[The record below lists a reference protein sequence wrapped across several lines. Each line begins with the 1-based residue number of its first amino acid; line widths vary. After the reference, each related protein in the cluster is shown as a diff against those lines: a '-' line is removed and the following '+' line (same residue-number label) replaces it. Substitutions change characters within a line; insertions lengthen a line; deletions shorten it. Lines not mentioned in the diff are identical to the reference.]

1 MNFSK
6 DFPEKLRSS
15 ILISEVIGKKVRLKK
30 QGKSFL
36 GLCPFHNEKT
46 PSFYVSPTKGIY
58 KCFGCGKAGGA
69 INFLMENQQM
79 TYVEALRYVANR
91 YNIEIEETELSSEVK
106 EQINA
111 RESVMI
117 ASSFAQKFYTDYL
130 LNNEEGKNIGLSYFK
145 ERGFSE
151 KTIEKFQL
159 GFAPTKRDAFTK
171 HALANGFQLEVLKKA
186 CLTSKGENSTYDFFY
201 DRVMF
206 PIFFTSIKNVI

>member
-1 MNFSK
+1 MITPATIQKINDEARVEDIVGEFVS
-6 DFPEKLRSS
+6 
-15 ILISEVIGKKVRLKK
+15 LKK
-30 QGKSFL
+30 RGVNL
-36 GLCPFHNEKT
+36 IGNCPFHNEKT

-91 YNIEIEETELSSEVK
+91 YNIEVEETELSEEVK

-145 ERGFSE
+145 ERVFSD
-151 KTIEKFQL
+151 KTI
-159 GFAPTKRDAFTK
+159 
-171 HALANGFQLEVLKKA
+171 
-186 CLTSKGENSTYDFFY
+186 
-201 DRVMF
+201 
-206 PIFFTSIKNVI
+206 